1 PLKST
6 RFTLSSIVM
15 ALFLTS
21 NIAYAANVQVGDG
34 AQAKLARSTAI
45 GEGAV
50 ADNIGSTAIGRE
62 AKANGFQST
71 ATGGQAQ
78 AVGTQSTAIGTS
90 AQAGGLFSTALG
102 GRAKAT
108 AVNST
113 AIGTGA
119 EAGGENSM
127 ALGTSSYASKKNE
140 VNIGSWTI
148 DPNTLIKSQIETRTL
163 SGLSDGKNDDEAVN
177 LKQLQQ
183 VASDAR
189 IYTNEQLQKIPKIS
203 GISKVDAEGIADA
216 AKGKAIDAA
225 KVNTTDEIG
234 KLNLDTKLATAD
246 QNAKGYASNA
256 VTEADGHTD
265 GKIKALDL
273 DTKLGTAD
281 QNAQGYASDVLKS
294 ANDNIERRAVSAEN
308 NAVTRSKAYTDERS
322 DRTLESAN
330 IYTNHRAAQAEN
342 NAVARSNNYTD
353 NRFSELRKNLE
364 HTEKRLNAGI
374 AGVTA
379 LSSIPYAAG
388 NNFSYGIGAG
398 NYQNGNAVAAG
409 VQLRVSQSTNV
420 RLNISWDSAG
430 NNATGVGIAGGW

>member
-1 PLKST
+1 M
-6 RFTLSSIVM
+6 FVM
-15 ALFLTS
+15 TFHAH
-21 NIAYAANVQVGDG
+21 AANCYTDDFHSSVVCGGNINNGPTNSVAIGNDAVRHDG
-34 AQAKLARSTAI
+34 AT
-45 GEGAV
+45 V
-50 ADNIGSTAIGRE
+50 
-62 AKANGFQST
+62 
-71 ATGGQAQ
+71 
-78 AVGTQSTAIGTS
+78 V
-90 AQAGGLFSTALG
+90 
-102 GRAKAT
+102 
-108 AVNST
+108 
-113 AIGTGA
+113 GA
-119 EAGGENSM
+119 EAQANGWISTAMGIHAKADGDKAV
-127 ALGTSSYASKKNE
+127 ALGADTVATGESSVAIGKDANSLKNGSVAVGNGASSLNADSVAIGSHSLSDRENE
-140 VNIGSWTI
+140 VSIG
-148 DPNTLIKSQIETRTL
+148 DEK
-163 SGLSDGKNDDEAVN
+163 SGLTRVLSNLAAGTKDNDAVN
-177 LKQLQQ
+177 KKQMEE
-183 VASDAR
+183 
-189 IYTNEQLQKIPKIS
+189 YT
-203 GISKVDAEGIADA
+203 A
-216 AKGKAIDAA
+216 
-225 KVNTTDEIG
+225 TEIG

-246 QNAKGYASNA
+246 QNAKGYASNAVTEADGHTDGKIKALDLDTKLGTADQNARGYASNA